1 MWHHEP
7 HEYHETS
14 DKCAVCH
21 KRNCLNSFDEDDIEV
36 DDQGEWDCPECKSVH
51 VMIHD
56 VNVMN
61 RPLQELFIKFM
72 MRMELPTVGQPIT
85 ITRIKEFSNVPGI
98 GNKLI

>member
-1 MWHHEP
+1 M
-7 HEYHETS
+7 
-14 DKCAVCH
+14 CH